1 MPAAISVP
9 QTREVAASPSSSG
22 RRRRVV
28 VAVAAA
34 VAVVLVAAAALA
46 FRELRQRGE
55 DQVSVGG
62 VPVAGPPTSSPSS
75 SGTAGCD
82 GTASGDLRFDTEM
95 TGADGESV
103 PYSVSLP
110 ADYYT
115 ACTTYPVL
123 YALHGRDQSNATF
136 LPEAERLRAAVEA
149 GALRDVVIVTPDSN
163 KDGRWEGV
171 YDTHFIDDLIPHVEA
186 TYRVEPGAAQRL
198 LVGWSMGGHGAFRFG
213 VEHPD
218 GFAAVWSVDGAM
230 SRDPQSYL
238 EFLPGVRA
246 DQPQIHLTGGDL
258 NGDRVEAVVDLF
270 AEQGVDFPYEREPL
284 GHDFKLFVEADQQAD
299 WAEVRWLDSQL
310 GRQL

>member
-1 MPAAISVP
+1 M
-9 QTREVAASPSSSG
+9 AASPSSPSP
-22 RRRRVV
+22 RRRTQLA
-28 VAVAAA
+28 AVIAAA

-46 FRELRQRGE
+46 VRELRQRGE
-55 DQVSVGG
+55 DGVSVGG
-62 VPVAGPPTSSPSS
+62 VPVAGPPSSSPSGS
-75 SGTAGCD
+75 AGCD
-82 GTASGDLRFDTEM
+82 SSTQGDLRFDTEM
-95 TGADGESV
+95 TGADGEAV

-115 ACTTYPVL
+115 ACRTYPVL

-163 KDGRWEGV
+163 EDGRWEGA
-171 YDTHFIDDLIPHVEA
+171 YDTHFIDDLIPHVES

-213 VEHPD
+213 VEHPAD
-218 GFAAVWSVDGAM
+218 FAAVWSVDGAM
-230 SRDPQSYL
+230 SREPQSYL
-238 EFLPGVRA
+238 EFLSGVEAER
-246 DQPQIHLTGGDL
+246 PQVRLVGGDL
-258 NGDRVEAVVDLF
+258 NGDRVEQVVDLF
-270 AEQGVDFPYEREPL
+270 AQQGVDFPYQREPL

-299 WAEVRWLDSQL
+299 WTTLRWMDSQL

>member
-1 MPAAISVP
+1 M
-9 QTREVAASPSSSG
+9 SPDPRPGG
-22 RRRRVV
+22 RPPKRRGLV

-46 FRELRQRGE
+46 VREFRQRGE

-62 VPVAGPPTSSPSS
+62 VPVAGPPSSSPSGS
-75 SGTAGCD
+75 ASCD
-82 GTASGDLRFDTEM
+82 GGANGDLRFDTEM
-95 TGADGESV
+95 TGTDGEQV

-115 ACTTYPVL
+115 ACKTYPVL

-136 LPEAERLRAAVEA
+136 LPEAERLRAGVEA

-171 YDTHFIDDLIPHVEA
+171 YDTHFIDDLIPHVES

-218 GFAAVWSVDGAM
+218 DFAAVWSVDGAM
-230 SRDPQSYL
+230 SREPSSYL
-238 EFLPGVRA
+238 EFLDGVKA
-246 DQPQIHLTGGDL
+246 EQPQIRLVGGDL
-258 NGDRVEAVVDLF
+258 NGDRVEQVVNLF
-270 AEQGVDFPYEREPL
+270 AQQGVDFPYQRLPL

-299 WAEVRWLDSQL
+299 WATLRWMDSQL